1 MKFYFMFNLIFT
13 GYFLRDYI
21 RWVLVAAEHQD
32 DAVVILILVLLYAIV
47 SMPFA
52 WGYILINI
60 ATGYLYGVV
69 KGTLVTI
76 FTATAGIF
84 IAHHLIRMCMSKYVR
99 R

>member
-1 MKFYFMFNLIFT
+1 MFFSA

-32 DAVVILILVLLYAIV
+32 DAVVILILGLLYAIV
-47 SMPFA
+47 SLPFA

-60 ATGYLYGVV
+60 ATGYLYGVF

-76 FTATAGIF
+76 LTATAGVLV
-84 IAHHLIRMCMSKYVR
+84 AHHLIRACMSKYVR
-99 R
+99 RWG

>member
-1 MKFYFMFNLIFT
+1 MNANRTFT

-32 DAVVILILVLLYAIV
+32 DAVVIVILWLLYAVV
-47 SMPFA
+47 SLPFA

-60 ATGYLYGVV
+60 ATGYLYGVF

-76 FTATAGIF
+76 ITATAGVF
-84 IAHHLIRMCMSKYVR
+84 VAHHLIRACMAKYVR